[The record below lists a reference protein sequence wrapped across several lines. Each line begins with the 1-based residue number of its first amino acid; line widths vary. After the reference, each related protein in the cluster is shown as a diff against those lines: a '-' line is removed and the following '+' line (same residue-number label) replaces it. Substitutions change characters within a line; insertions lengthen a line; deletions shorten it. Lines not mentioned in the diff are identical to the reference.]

1 MRVCTWFQTRR
12 WYRWNC
18 GRGGKNWNV
27 WGEKLERFLLETIL
41 AREDE
46 TMVTAKL
53 LTLRRIKATSRLR
66 GGTRNTRKPVAS
78 SAHEGCVVFANGSTL
93 PILICVNTLD
103 AFISE
108 ESIKAFLVL
117 RNVFDVCHAYF
128 RTKINAGRT
137 ISFFFFK
144 FCETEVYYFSLR
156 SKKKSLISLNAVHT
170 TQKFSTRW
178 NYAKDNFSFENWNLG
193 RERSIQR
200 RSFVVRESCIAVR
213 LSSPLTR
220 FGPISGRVTVA
231 EIRVEIISTS
241 REETREVFGST
252 FGLVTPVSARACVRS
267 VDKLLEMELVFLSG
281 ERKLPSKGSDMDIAY
296 SE

>member
-1 MRVCTWFQTRR
+1 MLTRVFMIISIFQESPPFPFPAYAYWKGGTKWYNAFPITRQGRTILGVTRLRCEYCTWFQTRR

-156 SKKKSLISLNAVHT
+156 SKKKH
-170 TQKFSTRW
+170 
-178 NYAKDNFSFENWNLG
+178 FSFLLMRYTLSKILDEMKL
-193 RERSIQR
+193 RER
-200 RSFVVRESCIAVR
+200 
-213 LSSPLTR
+213 
-220 FGPISGRVTVA
+220 
-231 EIRVEIISTS
+231 
-241 REETREVFGST
+241 
-252 FGLVTPVSARACVRS
+252 
-267 VDKLLEMELVFLSG
+267 
-281 ERKLPSKGSDMDIAY
+281 
-296 SE
+296 

>member
-1 MRVCTWFQTRR
+1 MEQSDTTRSR
-12 WYRWNC
+12 LRGKAVRYLALRDFDASMHVIPDAALISMKLWE
-18 GRGGKNWNV
+18 GR
-27 WGEKLERFLLETIL
+27 EKLERLRGKIGTFSARDESFGREKIL
-41 AREDE
+41 TREDGE

-137 ISFFFFK
+137 ISFFFFSSSFARQK
-144 FCETEVYYFSLR
+144 FIISAFVQ
-156 SKKKSLISLNAVHT
+156 KKKASFLLT
-170 TQKFSTRW
+170 RYFQKFSRG
-178 NYAKDNFSFENWNLG
+178 NYAKDNFSFEN
-193 RERSIQR
+193 
-200 RSFVVRESCIAVR
+200 
-213 LSSPLTR
+213 
-220 FGPISGRVTVA
+220 
-231 EIRVEIISTS
+231 
-241 REETREVFGST
+241 
-252 FGLVTPVSARACVRS
+252 
-267 VDKLLEMELVFLSG
+267 
-281 ERKLPSKGSDMDIAY
+281 
-296 SE
+296 

>member
-1 MRVCTWFQTRR
+1 MEQSDTTRSR
-12 WYRWNC
+12 LRGKAVRYLALRDFDASMHVIPDAALISMKLWE
-18 GRGGKNWNV
+18 GR
-27 WGEKLERFLLETIL
+27 EKLERLRGKIGTFSARDESFGREKIL
-41 AREDE
+41 TREDGE

-170 TQKFSTRW
+170 TQKFSTR
-178 NYAKDNFSFENWNLG
+178 
-193 RERSIQR
+193 
-200 RSFVVRESCIAVR
+200 
-213 LSSPLTR
+213 
-220 FGPISGRVTVA
+220 
-231 EIRVEIISTS
+231 
-241 REETREVFGST
+241 
-252 FGLVTPVSARACVRS
+252 
-267 VDKLLEMELVFLSG
+267 
-281 ERKLPSKGSDMDIAY
+281 
-296 SE
+296 

>member
-1 MRVCTWFQTRR
+1 MKLWE
-12 WYRWNC
+12 
-18 GRGGKNWNV
+18 GR
-27 WGEKLERFLLETIL
+27 EKLERLRGKIGTFSARDESFGREKIL
-41 AREDE
+41 TREDGE

-137 ISFFFFK
+137 ISFFFFSSSFARQK
-144 FCETEVYYFSLR
+144 FIISAFVQ
-156 SKKKSLISLNAVHT
+156 KKKASFLLTRYTLLKNSRRDEITRKIIFLLKIEISAERDRSNDAVLSWE
-170 TQKFSTRW
+170 KVASRFGYLLLWLGSARSRVEW
-178 NYAKDNFSFENWNLG
+178 PWRRFESRLSRHREKRLERYLG
-193 RERSIQR
+193 RRSA
-200 RSFVVRESCIAVR
+200 SW
-213 LSSPLTR
+213 L
-220 FGPISGRVTVA
+220 
-231 EIRVEIISTS
+231 
-241 REETREVFGST
+241 
-252 FGLVTPVSARACVRS
+252 PVSARACVRS

>member
-1 MRVCTWFQTRR
+1 MEQSDTTRSR
-12 WYRWNC
+12 LRGKAVRYLALRDFDASMHVIPDAALISMKLWE
-18 GRGGKNWNV
+18 GR
-27 WGEKLERFLLETIL
+27 EKLERLRGKIGTFSARDESFGREKIL
-41 AREDE
+41 TREDGE

-156 SKKKSLISLNAVHT
+156 SKKKSLISLNAILS
-170 TQKFSTRW
+170 KILEM
-178 NYAKDNFSFENWNLG
+178 KL
-193 RERSIQR
+193 RER
-200 RSFVVRESCIAVR
+200 
-213 LSSPLTR
+213 
-220 FGPISGRVTVA
+220 
-231 EIRVEIISTS
+231 
-241 REETREVFGST
+241 
-252 FGLVTPVSARACVRS
+252 
-267 VDKLLEMELVFLSG
+267 
-281 ERKLPSKGSDMDIAY
+281 
-296 SE
+296 

>member
-1 MRVCTWFQTRR
+1 M
-12 WYRWNC
+12 
-18 GRGGKNWNV
+18 
-27 WGEKLERFLLETIL
+27 ERFLLEKIL

-137 ISFFFFK
+137 ISFFF
-144 FCETEVYYFSLR
+144 SLQVLRDR
-156 SKKKSLISLNAVHT
+156 SLLFQPSFKKKASFLLT
-170 TQKFSTRW
+170 RYFQKFSR
-178 NYAKDNFSFENWNLG
+178 
-193 RERSIQR
+193 
-200 RSFVVRESCIAVR
+200 
-213 LSSPLTR
+213 
-220 FGPISGRVTVA
+220 
-231 EIRVEIISTS
+231 
-241 REETREVFGST
+241 
-252 FGLVTPVSARACVRS
+252 
-267 VDKLLEMELVFLSG
+267 
-281 ERKLPSKGSDMDIAY
+281 
-296 SE
+296 

>member
-1 MRVCTWFQTRR
+1 MRVLHVIPDAALISMKLWE
-12 WYRWNC
+12 
-18 GRGGKNWNV
+18 GR
-27 WGEKLERFLLETIL
+27 EKLERLRGKIGTFSARDESFGREKIL

-137 ISFFFFK
+137 ISFFFFSSSFARQK
-144 FCETEVYYFSLR
+144 FIISAFVQ
-156 SKKKSLISLNAVHT
+156 KKKASFLLT
-170 TQKFSTRW
+170 RYFQKFSRG
-178 NYAKDNFSFENWNLG
+178 NYAKDNFSFEN
-193 RERSIQR
+193 
-200 RSFVVRESCIAVR
+200 
-213 LSSPLTR
+213 
-220 FGPISGRVTVA
+220 
-231 EIRVEIISTS
+231 
-241 REETREVFGST
+241 
-252 FGLVTPVSARACVRS
+252 
-267 VDKLLEMELVFLSG
+267 
-281 ERKLPSKGSDMDIAY
+281 
-296 SE
+296 